1 MFFLDIVLLRIYKS
15 LALPDFGYADIQ
27 SMTNLTMVSFAKE
40 TKSMHYNAAL
50 GITGEIKGISQTKLY
65 EKLGLG
71 TLNSDVGSE
80 DFVFYSK

>member
-1 MFFLDIVLLRIYKS
+1 
-15 LALPDFGYADIQ
+15 
-27 SMTNLTMVSFAKE
+27 
-40 TKSMHYNAAL
+40 MHYNAAL

-65 EKLGLG
+65 EKLGLE